1 MKRIERRWNEIS
13 GAAGVAALAAIES
26 AVVFA
31 IVAITGVGH

>member
-1 MKRIERRWNEIS
+1 MNRIERAWNEVS

-31 IVAITGVGH
+31 IVVMTGVGH